1 LGTEELDFVCID
13 NALGSGGVSVGQLF
27 PGMNEAL
34 GSIPGTGKKKK
45 KKKKSHYH
53 IMISSCEFPLCIKE
67 GTVSSLFVPCHDS
80 SESLFF
86 PYFHKHLT

>member
-45 KKKKSHYH
+45 KRRRKV
-53 IMISSCEFPLCIKE
+53 II
-67 GTVSSLFVPCHDS
+67 T
-80 SESLFF
+80 
-86 PYFHKHLT
+86 